1 MDNLRYLLLLVL
13 VTSLIFPAY
22 ADVSPPADLGM
33 KIIPGKIVENS
44 EGVIEVYST
53 TGDIPVDKL
62 IATSSDPSIV
72 QILGVEQDETHM
84 ISSVKIKAF
93 AAG

>member
-1 MDNLRYLLLLVL
+1 MASIV
-13 VTSLIFPAY
+13 FPAY

-44 EGVIEVYST
+44 EGVIEVYSA

-72 QILGVEQDETHM
+72 QIMSIDQDETHM
-84 ISSVKIKAF
+84 ISTVK
-93 AAG
+93 